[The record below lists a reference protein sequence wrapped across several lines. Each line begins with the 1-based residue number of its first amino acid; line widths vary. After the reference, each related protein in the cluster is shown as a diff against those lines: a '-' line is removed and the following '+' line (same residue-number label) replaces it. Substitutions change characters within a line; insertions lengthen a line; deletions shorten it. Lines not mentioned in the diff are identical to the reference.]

1 VGLQPGDQYHI
12 IFATSFVTVIS
23 SDTTVP
29 PALPAFGG
37 LAAADY
43 TVTFAAAQAGL
54 VPGWN
59 DLDITYKALLSTN
72 GNDARDRITI
82 TGPVYN
88 TNGFLIANSAADLWD
103 GSIANPVM
111 FDEYGDSISGEL
123 RDWTGT
129 LVNGTATS
137 SGNNWNQTGADAMV
151 GRADAATSAWVT
163 SFINPASGAF
173 RLYGIS
179 PPITVVP
186 EPATDT
192 LLCLGL
198 LAAGLFRRRSA
209 WSRRL

>member
-1 VGLQPGDQYHI
+1 MAATRFTCAPILVLALRRVRYLIAMFVCCMALPCWAAPVPVGLQPGDQYHI

-88 TNGFLIANSAADLWD
+88 TNGFLIANSAADLWE
-103 GSIANPVM
+103 SYCQM
-111 FDEYGDSISGEL
+111 L
-123 RDWTGT
+123 WTGSFQAAACWG
-129 LVNGTATS
+129 LIPS
-137 SGNNWNQTGADAMV
+137 MNW
-151 GRADAATSAWVT
+151 
-163 SFINPASGAF
+163 
-173 RLYGIS
+173 
-179 PPITVVP
+179 VP
-186 EPATDT
+186 
-192 LLCLGL
+192 
-198 LAAGLFRRRSA
+198 
-209 WSRRL
+209 